1 MKIIKQYKEL
11 SVEKKLILSTTITF
25 VLTLLWSI
33 GKVIIGFIV
42 SSFFLLASAFF
53 SLTMCFS
60 RYCCLS
66 GIKKDVTMTKKR
78 YISLS
83 SGLIILAGL
92 LYGIYNIRLLFGYMP
107 TNYGLILSI
116 AIATFSFTFLVSS
129 IINLIKYRK
138 YHNIYFDNLK
148 IVSFI
153 GALTD
158 IMLTQMSLLMVE
170 DPNINQLYNV
180 IVALVISLFTIILG
194 LVLFIKNLSIK
205 N

>member
-1 MKIIKQYKEL
+1 M
-11 SVEKKLILSTTITF
+11 
-25 VLTLLWSI
+25 
-33 GKVIIGFIV
+33 
-42 SSFFLLASAFF
+42 
-53 SLTMCFS
+53 
-60 RYCCLS
+60 
-66 GIKKDVTMTKKR
+66 
-78 YISLS
+78 
-83 SGLIILAGL
+83 
-92 LYGIYNIRLLFGYMP
+92 
-107 TNYGLILSI
+107 
-116 AIATFSFTFLVSS
+116 
-129 IINLIKYRK
+129 IKYRK